1 MPLSRRDLLKAASVT
16 AGATAVAM
24 AAPPALAAGTSTGFG
39 PISAALPARHPY
51 RVGRWLPQD
60 QRILD
65 EWLTELVREVDST
78 DEPLR
83 PVMQELQDLI
93 EADPAL
99 YMYFHQMFAQVPHEP
114 PYDRTPGGAP
124 QVRDY
129 RHMIRLINHILGT
142 APVFNLT
149 GFVGF
154 PINAI
159 IDWPMGTP
167 AGVAAFLDPRINA
180 QFKKILNEWG
190 AFLMSPESRYVLSRH
205 PKHGWFGRN
214 ARKQMPGFVQ
224 DFVCDPS
231 VPFHGFGSWD
241 AFFTREFRPGRRPVS
256 APSNDSVVV
265 SACES
270 APYRIEKDVKRVDRF
285 WIKGQPYSLRH
296 IFDDDP
302 VNEQFVGGTVY
313 QAYLSAESYHRW
325 HAPVGGRIVSVG
337 NIDGSYYAQSPNVG
351 FDPLSP
357 NESQGFI
364 TETAAR
370 AVVLIEADSPSIG
383 LMAFVS
389 VGMAE
394 CSSNQV
400 TVAPGQRVVK
410 GEQLGMFH
418 YGGSTHLLIFRP
430 GVDITFDLH
439 GQTPGLSA
447 SNIHVKDR
455 VAVVR

>member
-1 MPLSRRDLLKAASVT
+1 
-16 AGATAVAM
+16 
-24 AAPPALAAGTSTGFG
+24 
-39 PISAALPARHPY
+39 
-51 RVGRWLPQD
+51 
-60 QRILD
+60 
-65 EWLTELVREVDST
+65 
-78 DEPLR
+78 
-83 PVMQELQDLI
+83 MQELQELI
-93 EADPAL
+93 ESDPTL
-99 YMYFHQMFAQVPHEP
+99 YMYFHLMFSQVPKSP
-114 PYDRTPGGAP
+114 PYNRTPAGAP

-129 RHMIRLINHILGT
+129 RHMIKLINHILGT

-167 AGVAAFLDPRINA
+167 AGVAAFLDERVNA
-180 QFKKILNEWG
+180 QFKKILNEW
-190 AFLMSPESRYVLSRH
+190 AVFLVSPASRYVLNSD
-205 PKHGWFGRN
+205 PKHGWFGK
-214 ARKQMPGFVQ
+214 AADSQMPGFVD
-224 DFVCDPS
+224 DFVCDPAA
-231 VPFHGFGSWD
+231 PFYGFGSWD
-241 AFFTREFRPGRRPVS
+241 DFFTREFRPGVRPVAS
-256 APSNDSVVV
+256 PNDDNVIV

-270 APYRIEKDVKRVDRF
+270 APYDIQRDVKGVNRF
-285 WIKGQPYSLRH
+285 WLKGQPYSLRH
-296 IFDDDP
+296 IFDNHP

-325 HAPVGGRIVSVG
+325 HAPVSGRIVSVR

-370 AVVLIEADSPSIG
+370 AVVTIDADNPRIG

-394 CSSNQV
+394 CSSNGL
-400 TVAPGQRVVK
+400 TVEPGQHVSK
-410 GEQLGMFH
+410 GDQIGMFH

-430 GVDITFDLH
+430 SVKVTFDLH
-439 GQTPGLSA
+439 GQEPGLEA
-447 SNIHVKDR
+447 HNIHVKDR
-455 VAVVR
+455 VAVVG